1 MYSYRTVKVLL
12 IFILGLTF
20 WDQGYGQV
28 TIAPTNLFI
37 DGGSRFGTYMVIN
50 GSQSPQ
56 EVSIDFIFGYASS
69 DSEGVRQYVYNDSLM
84 AEKYSLAE
92 SIKAFPQ
99 NFTLNPNQRQ
109 VVRLRI
115 STPSDKPDGTY
126 WARIKTSASPVTPP
140 IELENSD
147 AVGARIGVVID
158 QISGVFYKKGNVT
171 TGIQVEN
178 IDTKLSEDRS
188 TLSVLTNLKR
198 TGNSPFLG
206 TITTSLINA
215 NGTEVRRA
223 LVSTTIYFDGVHR
236 EDFDIQ
242 DLPTGTYKI
251 QVSFESSRSD
261 ISRDELIQIPRV
273 METSTYQLR

>member
-1 MYSYRTVKVLL
+1 MFSYRTAKVLV
-12 IFILGLTF
+12 IFVLGIILGK
-20 WDQGYGQV
+20 QGYGQV

-37 DGGSRFGTYMVIN
+37 DEGSRFGTYMVIN

-56 EVSIDFIFGYASS
+56 EVSIDFIFGYAIS
-69 DSEGVRQYVYNDSLM
+69 DSVGDRQYIYDDSVT

-99 NFTLNPNQRQ
+99 NFTLSPNQRQ

-115 STPSDKPDGTY
+115 SAPASLPDGTY

-158 QISGVFYKKGNVT
+158 QISGVFYKKGNVS
-171 TGIQVEN
+171 TGIQVDR
-178 IDTKLSEDRS
+178 IDTRLSEDKS
-188 TLSVLTNLKR
+188 TLSVLTNLRR

-223 LVSTTIYFDGVHR
+223 LVSTTIYFDGIHK
-236 EDFDIQ
+236 EDFEIQ
-242 DLPTGTYKI
+242 DLPKGTYTI

-273 METSTYQLR
+273 METSTYQIR